1 MKLNDILKKEEDILA
16 DGHVLSNEMIR
27 DADILVIGH
36 FGNAVSLN
44 IWTGCCALTHDRMNT
59 GNLGIMIKAIVELL
73 CLEDENGFCFSKLK
87 DIPVRIISD
96 GPFTKVLGFGHFMKN
111 RFVYTDD
118 LNKLT
123 E

>member
-1 MKLNDILKKEEDILA
+1 MKLDDILKKEEDILA

-27 DADILVIGH
+27 GADILVIGH
-36 FGNAVSLN
+36 FGNVVSLD
-44 IWTGCCALTHDRMNT
+44 IWTGCCALTHDRANT
-59 GNLGIMIKAIVELL
+59 GNLGFIIKAIVELL
-73 CLEDENGFCFSKLK
+73 CLDDEDGFRFSKLK

-96 GPFTKVLGFGHFMKN
+96 GPFSKVLGFGHFMKN